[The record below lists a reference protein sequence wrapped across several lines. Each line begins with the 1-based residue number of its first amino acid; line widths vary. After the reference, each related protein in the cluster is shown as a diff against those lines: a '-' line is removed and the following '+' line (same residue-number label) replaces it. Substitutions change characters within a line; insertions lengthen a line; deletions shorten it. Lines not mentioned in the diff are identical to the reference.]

1 MVLFSGTPCQIAGLY
16 AVLGNDD
23 MTNLITCD
31 IVCHGVPS
39 PAFLSR
45 QIKMDSLGKQGRVKS
60 IKFRHK
66 NPNAESISSYMMM
79 MMMERGLPVV
89 RRVSQDLYYKLFMD
103 GMSFRE
109 SCYNCKYANLR
120 RLGDFTFGDCDSNEY
135 YKDFHPNESNSIIL
149 VNTEKA
155 QRLWRECSSAFDYVE
170 LNVDREALFNHQLE
184 HPFERPKERNG
195 IYSYLINNDW
205 AETVS
210 RYACPQS
217 KLDRYKL
224 LILLYAPAKL
234 KEFINRIRK

>member
-1 MVLFSGTPCQIAGLY
+1 M
-16 AVLGNDD
+16 LGNDD

-135 YKDFHPNESNSIIL
+135 VYCFSSLKSFKDKRI
-149 VNTEKA
+149 
-155 QRLWRECSSAFDYVE
+155 SAKCC
-170 LNVDREALFNHQLE
+170 HC
-184 HPFERPKERNG
+184 K
-195 IYSYLINNDW
+195 
-205 AETVS
+205 
-210 RYACPQS
+210 
-217 KLDRYKL
+217 
-224 LILLYAPAKL
+224 
-234 KEFINRIRK
+234 